1 MNSKRITTFIFTTI
15 ILTLICFTTGCNK
28 KDDENIRELSICE
41 NKIKASI
48 DEKEFIWHDGRKGK
62 NALWGT
68 IVSDIKITNYQVKNI
83 SLEKIEELFK
93 DNTQIFV
100 EGTTDRLLQY
110 IQQQYTPENVSVD
123 VSFLAQYYYGKT
135 ERLNWTCYL
144 TTSKKTLFYCHLHKK

>member
-48 DEKEFIWHDGRKGK
+48 DEKEFIWHDVRRGQ
-62 NALWGT
+62 NALWGGY
-68 IVSDIKITNYQVKNI
+68 VSDIKVTNYQVKNI
-83 SLEKIEELFK
+83 SLEKIEELFEG
-93 DNTQIFV
+93 NIEVFAP
-100 EGTTDRLLQY
+100 GTTDRLLQY
-110 IQQQYTPENVSVD
+110 IREKYTPENVSVD
-123 VSFLAQYYYGKT
+123 VSFLAQHYYGKT

-144 TTSKKTLFYCHLHKK
+144 TTSRKTLFYCHLHKE